1 MRAQQKNV
9 KGKFPMTAGRA
20 APRLAA
26 LAVLRTAKMLP
37 YSVRL
42 SISGQQDCYR
52 HDFDRISH
60 YSAGR
65 CGPQDRYPSPARP
78 TVAS

>member
-1 MRAQQKNV
+1 
-9 KGKFPMTAGRA
+9 
-20 APRLAA
+20 
-26 LAVLRTAKMLP
+26 
-37 YSVRL
+37 VRL